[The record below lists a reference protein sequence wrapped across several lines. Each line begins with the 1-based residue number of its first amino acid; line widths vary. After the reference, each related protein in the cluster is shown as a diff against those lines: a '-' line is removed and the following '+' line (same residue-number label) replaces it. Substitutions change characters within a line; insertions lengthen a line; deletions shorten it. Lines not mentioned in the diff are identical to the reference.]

1 MAFALNALTF
11 GAFFLYNW
19 CMNFFVNRSQIENE
33 YIYISGSDVNHIK
46 NVLRK
51 NIGDMI
57 ELVCE
62 EKKYSARIVE
72 FNQDVVK
79 CCIVEE
85 ENIDINDFK
94 LTIFQGLA
102 KSDKIEFIIQKCT
115 EIGVY
120 EIIPVEMK
128 RSVVKLDSK
137 DKIKKIERWKKIAE
151 AASKQSRRN
160 FILKVDKI
168 ASFNQMC
175 DELNNYDCILLAYE
189 NEKNISLKDVIRN
202 NIEKYSNVAVII
214 GPEGGFDE
222 EEVKKLIEIG
232 AKSVSLGKNILR
244 TETAPV
250 VVSAIIMYEKNQ

>member
-1 MAFALNALTF
+1 MKSGEKIFVCNKQTAESYLTEIE
-11 GAFFLYNW
+11 
-19 CMNFFVNRSQIENE
+19 SIENDLIVCRIIE
-33 YIYISGSDVNHIK
+33 KNDSTESPIKVTIY
-46 NVLRK
+46 
-51 NIGDMI
+51 
-57 ELVCE
+57 
-62 EKKYSARIVE
+62 
-72 FNQDVVK
+72 
-79 CCIVEE
+79 
-85 ENIDINDFK
+85 
-94 LTIFQGLA
+94 QGIP

-128 RSVVKLDSK
+128 RSVVRLDSK
-137 DKIKKIERWKKIAE
+137 DKNKKIERWKKIAE

-168 ASFNQMC
+168 ASFNHMC

-189 NEKNISLKDVIRN
+189 NEKDISLKDVIRN
-202 NIEKYSNVAVII
+202 NIEKYNNMAVII

-222 EEVKKLIEIG
+222 EEVKKLVEIG